1 MTNSAFTSRAALLA
15 KSRKHFVGFALSS
28 IALTGALATYT
39 ATNDS
44 LASTA
49 GSTMSSDDN
58 STGSTADQS
67 PGGDSFR
74 SGVTSSGG
82 EHGDDDDDDDE
93 SSRSSSSESTKSGS
107 STPKQ
112 TQAPA
117 PQGSTNAS

>member
-28 IALTGALATYT
+28 IVLTGALATYT

-49 GSTMSSDDN
+49 GSTTSSDDN

-74 SGVTSSGG
+74 SGVTSSGD
-82 EHGDDDDDDDE
+82 EHGDDDDDE